1 MTNERSS
8 LPNAWSLAWRSPAIL
23 FAVLMAPVV
32 WTIHFVNAT
41 FEKDSAVEHA
51 KSQSAS
57 VARIFQENTER
68 IFLEVDR
75 SLRLLRL
82 LHRQNPTS
90 FDLKFWAENASLISG
105 STVNFTLV
113 RPDGY
118 VAATTLDVQG
128 PPLYLGDGQ
137 HFLKVKAL
145 ETDDLY
151 VATAVLGR
159 LSGKWSI
166 LAARQLRGTDG
177 SFAGVITGAIDPSA
191 IGEFF
196 DSVQLGKGG
205 SIFLSNSDN
214 TILTTQGLSA
224 PPVGTRLIPPA
235 LQAAFER
242 SPVGHVWGG
251 GAIDGVNRLV
261 AYRKSTTLPLHFAVA
276 IPEDEIFADFRHDE
290 RIYLIILIVFTIVLA
305 GAAHLDIRRRLKL
318 ARTQRELEE
327 VATRFKS
334 AIENIS
340 QGLSMFDENNRLV
353 AYNAKYLQ
361 LCNLS
366 PEQVRLGCSFRELL
380 ELRRASGS
388 LYDNIDGYVEKITSA
403 VANGEQIEITANLP
417 NGRVLRIVNCPRDD
431 GGWVATHE
439 DITDHQ
445 RAEAELASVRN
456 FLDTIIQN
464 MPMPVSIRDV
474 ETKRFLLVNRA
485 YESLLGIPREQLLG
499 ATVFEHF
506 PEDVAARLISNDD
519 EAIEARERI
528 VSGEFPL
535 ETRTNG
541 RRVVTTTRFVVR
553 DRNQQPQ
560 YVICMIDDVTERK
573 RSEAKIERLAHYDG
587 LTNLANRNL
596 FREQIE
602 ECLARLRRMRT
613 GFAVFLLDLDKFKAV
628 NDTLGHQAGDAVL
641 CEVAGRLK
649 ASIREVD
656 IAARIGGDEFAL
668 IVMPG
673 QDDLKGGMVKLAAR
687 LVGAIS
693 EPYDVEGQKVVI
705 GCSIGIALAPEHGE
719 RSDELLRNADL
730 ALYKSKNSG
739 RNCFHVYDS
748 EFKVE
753 ADSRNALENDLRE
766 AIWREEFE
774 LFYQP
779 VIDIKTGRITAV
791 EALMRWRHPVKGL
804 ILPDEFIP
812 LAEETR
818 LIVQMGEWAMTKAC
832 RDAMLMPK
840 DIKVAVNLSP
850 VQFAK
855 SNLVETAIFALVDS
869 QLPPERLELEITEG
883 VLLQETEQ
891 NLEILRQLKNL
902 GVSIALDDFGV
913 GYSSLGYLTSFPFG
927 KVKID
932 RSFVN
937 RLDKPESKA
946 VVSSIVQLSRSL
958 NLVTAAEGIETEAQ
972 LAEIQLLGV
981 DLGQGYLFGRA
992 APLADLDFTAVRATD
1007 RTRAA

>member
-1 MTNERSS
+1 MSNERSP

-23 FAVLMAPVV
+23 FAVLMVPALWIV
-32 WTIHFVNAT
+32 HFVHAAS
-41 FEKDSAVEHA
+41 EKERSVEHA
-51 KSQSAS
+51 RSQSAS
-57 VARIFQENTER
+57 VVRIFQENTER

-82 LHRQNPTS
+82 LHQRDPES
-90 FDLKFWAENASLISG
+90 FDLKFWARNASLMSG
-105 STVNFTLV
+105 SAVNFTLIGA
-113 RPDGY
+113 DGY
-118 VAATTLDVQG
+118 VAASTLNLDGQ
-128 PPLYLGDGQ
+128 PLYLGNGE
-137 HFLKVKAL
+137 HFLKVKKLGA
-145 ETDDLY
+145 DDLY
-151 VATAVLGR
+151 IATAVQGR
-159 LSGKWSI
+159 LTGKWSI
-166 LAARQLRGTDG
+166 LVSRKLQGPDG
-177 SFAGVITGAIDPSA
+177 SFAGSIVGAIDPIV

-196 DSVQLGKGG
+196 DGVQLGKDGT
-205 SIFLSNSDN
+205 IFLRNSDS
-214 TILTTQGLSA
+214 TLLATRGPTA
-224 PPVGTRLIPPA
+224 PPIGTKVMSPRLQSA
-235 LQAAFER
+235 LEH
-242 SPVGHVWGG
+242 STSGHIWGG
-251 GAIDGVNRLV
+251 GAIDGINRLV
-261 AYRKSTTLPLHFAVA
+261 AYRKSETLPLLFAGGITEEEV
-276 IPEDEIFADFRHDE
+276 FADYRRDE
-290 RIYLIILIVFTIVLA
+290 KIYLIILVVFTIVVA
-305 GAAHLDIRRRLKL
+305 GAAYLDIRRRLNL
-318 ARTQRELEE
+318 AQTQRELQS

-366 PEQVRLGCSFRELL
+366 PGQVRLGCTVKELL

-388 LYDNIDGYVEKITSA
+388 LHDNIDSYIEKITNS

-417 NGRVLRIVNCPRDD
+417 DGRVLRIVNCPRDD

-439 DITDHQ
+439 DITNQQ
-445 RAEAELASVRN
+445 RAETELASVRN

-464 MPMPVSIRDV
+464 MPMPVSIRDAK
-474 ETKRFLLVNRA
+474 TKRFLLVNRA
-485 YESLLGIPREQLLG
+485 YESLLGIPRDQLVG
-499 ATVFEHF
+499 GTVFDHF
-506 PEDVAARLISNDD
+506 PEDVATRLTIYDD
-519 EAIEARERI
+519 EAIEAHDRI
-528 VSGEFPL
+528 VGGEFPM
-535 ETRTNG
+535 ETKTNG

-560 YVICMIDDVTERK
+560 YVISMIDDVTERK

-602 ECLARLRRMRT
+602 EHLARLRRMRT
-613 GFAVFLLDLDKFKAV
+613 EFAVFLLDLDKFKAV

-656 IAARIGGDEFAL
+656 VAARIGGDEFAL

-673 QDDLKGGMVKLAAR
+673 QGDLKDGMVKLAAR
-687 LVGAIS
+687 LVDAIS
-693 EPYDVEGQKVVI
+693 EPYDVQGQKVVI
-705 GCSIGIALAPEHGE
+705 GCSIGVALAPEHGE

-739 RNCFHVYDS
+739 RNCFHVYGA

-779 VIDIKTGRITAV
+779 VLDIKTGRITAV

-804 ILPDEFIP
+804 IMPDQFIP

-818 LIVQMGEWAMTKAC
+818 LIVQMGEWAMVKAC

-869 QLPPERLELEITEG
+869 QLPPDRLELEITEG

-932 RSFVN
+932 RSFV
-937 RLDKPESKA
+937 
-946 VVSSIVQLSRSL
+946 
-958 NLVTAAEGIETEAQ
+958 
-972 LAEIQLLGV
+972 
-981 DLGQGYLFGRA
+981 
-992 APLADLDFTAVRATD
+992 
-1007 RTRAA
+1007 